1 MSAYPEDAA
10 KAVDEKTA
18 TEHALDVYT
27 PQARRSGIALCL
39 SGGGFRAS
47 LFHLGALRRLNETG
61 ILRKTDVFSSVSG
74 GSILAGHL
82 ARCLKESGER
92 VYTDW
97 EETVAAPFRQFT
109 SKNIRTFPILSR
121 LLPWNWFTSSTAVRA
136 LASRYAKDLISLHL
150 KELPEEKN
158 FIFCATDMAYG
169 VNWIF
174 ERTRAGDYEA
184 GYMNPP
190 DEWLAARAIAASSC
204 FPPVFNP
211 LPINIDPVLLKGGKD
226 QSGQR
231 DERIRGL
238 RLTDGGNYDNLGL
251 EPVWKTSEYVLVSDG
266 GAVFDFE
273 PDKGLFYRLSR
284 YTEIQG
290 KQSLALRK
298 RWLIAGF
305 INKSFKGA
313 YWGIG
318 SAVKHYDGGSEAYSE
333 ALVDEVIRKIRTDL
347 DAFSEAEACV
357 LENHGYLLA
366 EAAISSHLKELVD
379 EASEVRIPHPEWMD
393 EKKVREHLKDSHK
406 RKLLGR
412 W

>member
-1 MSAYPEDAA
+1 MSEYPEDTAA
-10 KAVDEKTA
+10 AVDEKTG
-18 TEHALDVYT
+18 TQRALEVYT
-27 PQARRSGIALCL
+27 PQTRRSGMALCL

-61 ILRKTDVFSSVSG
+61 ILKQANVFSSVSG
-74 GSILAGHL
+74 GSILAGYV
-82 ARCLKESGER
+82 ARCLKESGEK

-97 EETVAAPFRQFT
+97 ETTVAAPFRRFT
-109 SKNIRTFPILSR
+109 SKNIRTLPILNR
-121 LLPWNWFTSSTAVRA
+121 LFPWNWFNTSAGVRA
-136 LASRYAKDLISLHL
+136 LAARYARDLISLRL
-150 KELPEEKN
+150 KDLPEEKN

-174 ERTRAGDYEA
+174 ERTRTGDYEA
-184 GYMNPP
+184 GYATPP
-190 DEWLAARAIAASSC
+190 DDWLAARAIAASSC

-211 LPINIDPVLLKGGKD
+211 LPIEIDPSRLKGGKD
-226 QSGQR
+226 QSESR

-266 GAVFDFE
+266 GAIFDFE

-284 YTEIQG
+284 YTQIQG
-290 KQSLALRK
+290 KQSSALRK
-298 RWLIAGF
+298 RWLISGF

-318 SAVKHYDGGSEAYSE
+318 SAVKHYDGDSSAYSE
-333 ALVDEVIRKIRTDL
+333 ALVDEVIRKVRTDL
-347 DAFSEAEACV
+347 DAFSEAEICV

-366 EAAISSHLKELVD
+366 TAAVSRHLKDIVD
-379 EASEVRIPHPEWMD
+379 QPSGAEVPHPEWMD
-393 EKKVREHLKDSHK
+393 EKKVREYMKDSSK

>member
-1 MSAYPEDAA
+1 MSEHPEDA
-10 KAVDEKTA
+10 VDELAA
-18 TEHALDVYT
+18 TEHALEAYT
-27 PQARRSGIALCL
+27 PQVKRSGIALCL

-61 ILRKTDVFSSVSG
+61 ILRKVNTFSAVSG

-82 ARCLKESGER
+82 ARCLKESGEK
-92 VYTDW
+92 VYTHW
-97 EETVAAPFRQFT
+97 EETVAAPFRRFT
-109 SKNIRTFPILSR
+109 SKNIRTLPILSR
-121 LLPWNWFTSSTAVRA
+121 LLPWNWFASSTAVRA
-136 LASRYAKDLISLHL
+136 LASRYAKDLISLRL
-150 KELPEEKN
+150 KDLPEEKN

-184 GYMNPP
+184 GYAAPP
-190 DEWLAARAIAASSC
+190 DDWLVARAIAASSC

-211 LPINIDPVLLKGGKD
+211 LPVDIDPSRLKGGKD
-226 QSGQR
+226 QSLQR

-284 YTEIQG
+284 YTQIQG

-298 RWLIAGF
+298 RWLISGF
-305 INKSFKGA
+305 VNGSFKGA

-318 SAVKHYDGGSEAYSE
+318 SAVKHYDGDERAYSE
-333 ALVDEVIRKIRTDL
+333 AMVEVIRKIRTDL
-347 DAFSEAEACV
+347 DSFSEAEAYV

-366 EAAISSHLKELVD
+366 TAAVSSHLKELVD
-379 EASEVRIPHPEWMD
+379 EASPVQIPHPEWMD
-393 EKKVREHLKDSHK
+393 ETKVREHLKDSNK